1 MYETFAELPGFLPE
15 ILGQIDTGMET
26 AAGLGDTA
34 QALESPNAISGVAKQ
49 VVVGQAKVAL
59 SQIYQNFV
67 AFVTRYW
74 RIKAQFAQRKLTV
87 PQQVQY
93 SGIDSAFKQR
103 WFTGADF
110 LGVKDVSIATGSG
123 TMQAPVEKQQSIAFA
138 QQAGWMDLEE
148 AADAGRSTIAGDLGL
163 GDNPHTQLIARQLA
177 EWSEGPPKGWTP
189 AQPAVDQTTGQP
201 AVDPTSGQPQMQPP
215 SWTPFEPRPTDED
228 PTVAKAQYKNL
239 RDFIATA
246 DYSKQPP
253 EWRMLVDQR
262 YQQSAYAAGIQTVRQ
277 QYEAQ
282 DKQQQ
287 AAQRPPLESI
297 AFKDLPPEGQQQM
310 AAQAGIQISAQQQPV
325 DPQIEAD
332 QQNKAAD
339 RQANQ
344 DAGHADRAHQAHES
358 AAERMLKL
366 HQTEQDRAAQQ
377 QNQEADR
384 NAKGHQA
391 AEDRTAK
398 MQDSAANR
406 QAQTDQKMAQIAGNI
421 ASQAAKPKPKGTK

>member
-1 MYETFAELPGFLPE
+1 
-15 ILGQIDTGMET
+15 
-26 AAGLGDTA
+26 
-34 QALESPNAISGVAKQ
+34 
-49 VVVGQAKVAL
+49 
-59 SQIYQNFV
+59 
-67 AFVTRYW
+67 
-74 RIKAQFAQRKLTV
+74 
-87 PQQVQY
+87 
-93 SGIDSAFKQR
+93 
-103 WFTGADF
+103 
-110 LGVKDVSIATGSG
+110 
-123 TMQAPVEKQQSIAFA
+123 
-138 QQAGWMDLEE
+138 
-148 AADAGRSTIAGDLGL
+148 
-163 GDNPHTQLIARQLA
+163 
-177 EWSEGPPKGWTP
+177 
-189 AQPAVDQTTGQP
+189 
-201 AVDPTSGQPQMQPP
+201 
-215 SWTPFEPRPTDED
+215 
-228 PTVAKAQYKNL
+228 
-239 RDFIATA
+239 
-246 DYSKQPP
+246 
-253 EWRMLVDQR
+253 MLVDQR

-287 AAQRPPLESI
+287 AAQRPTLETI

-358 AAERMLKL
+358 AAERMLQL

-406 QAQTDQKMAQIAGNI
+406 QAQTDQKMAQIAWEHRVSGC
-421 ASQAAKPKPKGTK
+421 KTKT